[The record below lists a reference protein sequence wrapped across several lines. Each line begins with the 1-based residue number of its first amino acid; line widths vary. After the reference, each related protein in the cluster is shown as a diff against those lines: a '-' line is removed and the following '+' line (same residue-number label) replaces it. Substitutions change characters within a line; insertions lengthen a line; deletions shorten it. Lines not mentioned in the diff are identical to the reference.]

1 MRVRPRTIPT
11 PVAGVLNGPSIID
24 AFAHRMMYSI
34 AKDEHT
40 ATDFNVYQG
49 LALAVR
55 DRLMERWFKTQSTY
69 YYLDAKRV
77 YYLSLEFL
85 MGRALL
91 NNVVNLGAE
100 DAYSRAMQELGYRL
114 EDIGEQ
120 EWDAGL
126 GNGGL
131 GRLAACIL
139 DAAATLELPLYGY
152 GIRYEYGIFYQ
163 KIVDGQQVEFPDGW
177 LRYG

>member
-1 MRVRPRTIPT
+1 MSAGTRTIPT
-11 PVAGVLNGPSIID
+11 PDAGTMDVPNIID

-34 AKDEHT
+34 AKDHHT

-69 YYLDAKRV
+69 YHQDAKRV

-91 NNVVNLGAE
+91 NNVVNLGVE

-114 EDIGEQ
+114 EHI
-120 EWDAGL
+120 
-126 GNGGL
+126 
-131 GRLAACIL
+131 
-139 DAAATLELPLYGY
+139 
-152 GIRYEYGIFYQ
+152 
-163 KIVDGQQVEFPDGW
+163 
-177 LRYG
+177 